1 MGTPAVYSSL
11 EKEDRPE
18 NAARQDAN
26 HRPPAPTVENDATK
40 GLYKLDNYL
49 KAYIIILGV
58 YLSAA
63 LFSVAWSYTGA
74 LLDNDA
80 SKRRVFRTSE
90 RLPVDQLY
98 SGLAL
103 SALLAPAGVVVQWV
117 VHDFRRL
124 HLFALTTQMPVRIR
138 DLDEIG
144 DNFSVWTLR
153 TVARYSW
160 WYGLMQTVLILTRT
174 LLVPVGTLSLTVGPY
189 THYEEGTGVIGLPLA
204 PADAAANNITSL
216 STAMGTSNGTEFRP
230 SLAKNDTFLTQAVYT
245 FVGNLVSQSA
255 LVNVDSGILGPVP
268 THNLTFQ
275 ANTTYDGLVY
285 FHWDAHCEAADEVT
299 YKSHQSGS
307 NTTYNF
313 TLPDGSVESIEL
325 RGKSHG
331 SQRLRLWNNAS
342 TESTNKIPTGGST
355 YFLSATRTIP
365 TINATA
371 LRAKGS
377 DNSLVQTDDGDWISR
392 TKCTPS
398 LKWGIGSCH
407 FNGTIMTDCVPS
419 PGSNTSALDTE
430 ALDALV
436 VYMTAIPWFIF
447 ENQIA
452 IVDDTLDALYSI
464 PTSED
469 LGHFF
474 GNMAHAIVSIS
485 TAGYFGTSEVPTLS
499 RVIEQVYIVRC
510 SILIA
515 VTVMLGLC
523 VAVSVLDVIR
533 NQTRGL
539 PYLPADFLAIAHAV
553 RGPWWDYELGGYK
566 PWGIT
571 KSRDPNSTVMFGID
585 NSDPRYI
592 RLAPSVVPI
601 HR

>member
-90 RLPVDQLY
+90 KLPVDQLY

-204 PADAAANNITSL
+204 PADAAMNNITSL
-216 STAMGTSNGTEFRP
+216 STAMGTSNETEFRP

-255 LVNVDSGILGPVP
+255 LVNVDSGILGPV
-268 THNLTFQ
+268 H
-275 ANTTYDGLVY
+275 TT
-285 FHWDAHCEAADEVT
+285 
-299 YKSHQSGS
+299 
-307 NTTYNF
+307 
-313 TLPDGSVESIEL
+313 
-325 RGKSHG
+325 
-331 SQRLRLWNNAS
+331 
-342 TESTNKIPTGGST
+342 
-355 YFLSATRTIP
+355 
-365 TINATA
+365 
-371 LRAKGS
+371 
-377 DNSLVQTDDGDWISR
+377 
-392 TKCTPS
+392 
-398 LKWGIGSCH
+398 
-407 FNGTIMTDCVPS
+407 
-419 PGSNTSALDTE
+419 
-430 ALDALV
+430 
-436 VYMTAIPWFIF
+436 
-447 ENQIA
+447 
-452 IVDDTLDALYSI
+452 
-464 PTSED
+464 
-469 LGHFF
+469 
-474 GNMAHAIVSIS
+474 
-485 TAGYFGTSEVPTLS
+485 
-499 RVIEQVYIVRC
+499 
-510 SILIA
+510 
-515 VTVMLGLC
+515 
-523 VAVSVLDVIR
+523 
-533 NQTRGL
+533 
-539 PYLPADFLAIAHAV
+539 
-553 RGPWWDYELGGYK
+553 
-566 PWGIT
+566 
-571 KSRDPNSTVMFGID
+571 
-585 NSDPRYI
+585 
-592 RLAPSVVPI
+592 
-601 HR
+601 